1 MNDAD
6 AGKIMKVVFGSVGS
20 GPNDVFPVIAEEIAV
35 SVYHLEIVHMSSV
48 SIFTKSCYCMHGFP
62 YSLKTTTPS
71 TR

>member
-1 MNDAD
+1 
-6 AGKIMKVVFGSVGS
+6 MKVVFGSVGP

-35 SVYHLEIVHMSSV
+35 SVYYLEIVHMSTV
-48 SIFTKSCYCMHGFP
+48 SSFTESCYCMHDSS